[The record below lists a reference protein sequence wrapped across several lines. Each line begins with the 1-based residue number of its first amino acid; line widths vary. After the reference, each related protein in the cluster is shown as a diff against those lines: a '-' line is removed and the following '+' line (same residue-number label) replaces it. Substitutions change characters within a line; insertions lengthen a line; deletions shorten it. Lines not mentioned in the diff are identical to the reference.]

1 MPVLGLVLQFNML
14 SQILTISISGK
25 ACIIIGG
32 STGLSIGDLGYNP
45 GWGRSFR
52 SEEYETL

>member
-1 MPVLGLVLQFNML
+1 ML